1 MAFVGTYEH
10 TLDAKGRLVLPA
22 KFRSHFADAAYLA
35 PHDGCIGLWTP
46 EGFQE
51 MAERLLEEARRG
63 VISPGVLRR
72 FSSMSDEVRPDA
84 QGRIMMPSRLQ
95 DFANLD
101 REIIICGAIQRIEIW
116 NASSWEAMADELDE
130 SVEIAFQQGSGI

>member
-22 KFRSHFADAAYLA
+22 KFRSHFADAAYLS
-35 PHDGCIGLWTP
+35 PYEGCIALWTP

-51 MAERLLEEARRG
+51 MVERLLEGAREGDTSPRAIRG
-63 VISPGVLRR
+63 LAANSE
-72 FSSMSDEVRPDA
+72 EVRPDA
-84 QGRIMMPSRLQ
+84 QGRIMMPPRLQ
-95 DFANLD
+95 AYANLD
-101 REIIICGAIQRIEIW
+101 REIVICGAIQRIEIW

>member
-35 PHDGCIGLWTP
+35 PHDGCIGLWTS

-51 MAERLLEEARRG
+51 MAERLLEEARGG

-72 FSSMSDEVRPDA
+72 FSSMSEVVRPDA

-116 NASSWEAMADELDE
+116 NASSWEAMADELHE

>member
-51 MAERLLEEARRG
+51 MVERLLEGAREGDTSPRVLRG
-63 VISPGVLRR
+63 VGGKSE
-72 FSSMSDEVRPDA
+72 EVRPDA